1 MEKVET
7 RTSTRFFFML
17 CSKNTERECLE
28 KKLFGMPAD
37 SSRKYKAVEPGDWGF
52 LFNYE
57 TGHLIGVFEAIS
69 RPQLNIDPEAWNGRF
84 PLQVR
89 VKVRFGPRHL
99 ERGAQ
104 ILVQLGLMRADRK
117 APSFPVHDN
126 PELLSTILVYF
137 GIDPSRVF
145 PRAEQTVQF
154 PRFHVPTKVR
164 FDDVAGLDDVKTF
177 IRERMVEPALDP
189 ELADRY
195 RLRVGGGLLL
205 FGPPGTGKTHLA
217 HAAAGELDAWYE
229 EISPSVIRGYPGE
242 AEKAIENL
250 FYQLFQ
256 KPRAVLF
263 IDEAEALLAAR
274 EKQTS
279 SVMQRVTPVFLR
291 QFSLLRRH
299 NDRPLL
305 IIAATNAPWDIDPA
319 FLRPGRLDRAFFIG
333 LPDRRAR
340 VALLKIALRSRPIE
354 QALDD
359 EATLEVLADALD
371 GFSGADIEQIIDQV
385 AFEAFRQAKRSGNHV
400 LIKAGDILTVAA
412 SWPKSVAK
420 ESLDKYEEWARKMGI
435 RGGY

>member
-1 MEKVET
+1 M
-7 RTSTRFFFML
+7 
-17 CSKNTERECLE
+17 
-28 KKLFGMPAD
+28 
-37 SSRKYKAVEPGDWGF
+37 
-52 LFNYE
+52 
-57 TGHLIGVFEAIS
+57 
-69 RPQLNIDPEAWNGRF
+69 
-84 PLQVR
+84 
-89 VKVRFGPRHL
+89 
-99 ERGAQ
+99 
-104 ILVQLGLMRADRK
+104 
-117 APSFPVHDN
+117 
-126 PELLSTILVYF
+126 YF

-154 PRFHVPTKVR
+154 PRFHVPTKLR
-164 FDDVAGLDDVKTF
+164 FDDVAGLDDVKTS
-177 IRERMVEPALDP
+177 IRERLVEPALDP

-263 IDEAEALLAAR
+263 IDEAEALLATR

-305 IIAATNAPWDIDPA
+305 IIAATKAPWDIDPA

-354 QALDD
+354 QALDE

-385 AFEAFRQAKRSGNHV
+385 AFEAFRRAKRSGNDV
-400 LIKAGDILTVAA
+400 LIKSNDILTVAA

-420 ESLDKYEEWARKMGI
+420 ESLDNYEEWATKMGI
-435 RGGY
+435 RGVVITILPIKVATPQGAPHRFPQNACRSPSLRIAVDN